1 MRFFSIKNFFKI
13 FLFVSILGSLCY
25 FIIVRLH
32 YTYDI
37 ISFEDYNPKST
48 LVVSSNEI
56 KRSKY
61 PFIDIH
67 NHQFDM
73 PVKDLSDLVSE
84 MDSLNMA
91 FMVNLSG
98 FRGQYLKMCLDN
110 IKKNAPE
117 RLGVF
122 VNLNWENIDSDTFLE
137 NNIKIL
143 RDAKKD
149 GAIGLKVYKSLGLT
163 DKDSNGNRIAVNDPR
178 IDPIWEECGKLG
190 FPVLIHSADPASF
203 WKPKDKNNERWLEL
217 KQKPNRYRNP
227 ALFPSFESIIAEQHN
242 VFEKHPKTTFINAH
256 LGWMGNDL
264 DRLSS
269 HLDKYPNVVTEIG
282 AVLAELGRQPKR
294 ARKFFIDHQDK
305 ILFGKDAYNQQEYY
319 TYFRV
324 LETEDEYFDYYRKRH
339 AFWKMYGLGLPD
351 SILKKVYYKNALRI
365 LPSINKSLFK
375 S

>member
-1 MRFFSIKNFFKI
+1 MHFFSIKNFFKT

-48 LVVSSNEI
+48 LIVSSNEI

-110 IKKNAPE
+110 IKKNAPD

-227 ALFPSFESIIAEQHN
+227 ELFPSFESIIAEQHN
-242 VFEKHPKTTFINAH
+242 VFEKHPKTIFINAH

>member
-25 FIIVRLH
+25 FVIVRLH
-32 YTYDI
+32 YAYDI

-56 KRSKY
+56 KRAKY

-227 ALFPSFESIIAEQHN
+227 ELFPSFESIIAEQHN